1 MATQVSIGT
10 PAGRPTRARHWV
22 IVFAVTL
29 AIITYLDRV
38 CMSFAAPDVQ
48 RDLSLSDQQMGFIFS
63 AFIAV
68 YALFEIPSGF
78 LGDWMGPR
86 RVLMRIVIWWS
97 FFTAII
103 GATWNFTSLAI
114 TQMLFGMGESGA
126 FPNLTKAF
134 TTWLPK
140 PERVRAQGIMWLSA
154 RWGGAFTPML
164 VAMLMRH
171 MTWRM
176 TFVTFGSVGFV
187 WAALFYRW
195 FRDNPRDHPKVNAA
209 ELELLKGVEGMAG
222 GHAHIPWRK
231 FVASKQVWLLCA
243 QYFCLSYGWYFY
255 ITWLPKYLRN
265 ARHLEVGKSAVLGGL
280 PLFMGGIGCLVGGMI
295 ARRMNVWT
303 GNTAQTRRTLAYIGF
318 TGACAFLL
326 LSSRLENPYLAMIS
340 MGFASFC
347 NDLVMPGA
355 WGACMDVGGKY
366 AGTLSGTMNMMGNV
380 GGALSPTVIGFIL
393 DHTHNWNIPFYV
405 SAGIYF
411 MGVFCWMALDPVTPL
426 EGAAPVAPAPE

>member
-1 MATQVSIGT
+1 MATVSTTGPT
-10 PAGRPTRARHWV
+10 MRPTHARHYV

-38 CMSFAAPDVQ
+38 CMSFASTDVQ
-48 RDLSLSDQQMGFIFS
+48 RDLSLSDKQMGFIFS
-63 AFIAV
+63 SFIAC

-78 LGDWMGPR
+78 LGDWIGPR

-97 FFTAII
+97 FFTAFI
-103 GATWNFTSLAI
+103 GATWNFLSLAV
-114 TQMLFGMGESGA
+114 TQMLFGIGESGA

-134 TTWLPK
+134 TTWLPTQ
-140 PERVRAQGIMWLSA
+140 ERVRAQGILWLSA
-154 RWGGAFTPML
+154 RWGGAFTPL
-164 VAMLMRH
+164 VVAFLLLH
-171 MTWRM
+171 MSWRM

-195 FRDNPRDHPKVNAA
+195 FRDNPRDHPSVNAA
-209 ELELLKGVEGMAG
+209 ELALLKETEGMGG
-222 GHAHIPWRK
+222 GHAHVPWKK
-231 FVASKQVWLLCA
+231 FVASRQVWLLCA

-255 ITWLPKYLRN
+255 ITWLPKYLRT
-265 ARHLEVGKSAVLGGL
+265 ARHLDVGKSALLGGM
-280 PLFMGGIGCLVGGMI
+280 PLFLGGIGCLVGGI
-295 ARRMNVWT
+295 VARHMNAWT
-303 GNTAQTRRTLAYIGF
+303 GNTARTRRTLAYIGF
-318 TGACAFLL
+318 TGASGLLL
-326 LSSRLENPYLAMIS
+326 LSSRLEDPLLAMIS

-393 DHTHNWNIPFYV
+393 DYTHNNWNYPFYV
-405 SAGIYF
+405 ASAIYF
-411 MGVFCWMALDPVTPL
+411 LGVFCWMALDPVTPL
-426 EGAAPVAPAPE
+426 EQGSKA